1 VNEPAIGFKQ
11 RVLTVGMTQS
21 GKTTF
26 DRYAFVNMHVRRVL
40 VDVKGELR
48 VAGTRRVD
56 LTATN
61 DADAKRQVDSIDWDQ
76 PIVHV
81 HPGYLVKPQL
91 EALYKRIMEVPGDL
105 WVWTTESYGVSTASW
120 SPLGLRQLQT
130 AGAGLGKGHNAES
143 QRPVDIEKVLRTE
156 ADHVFLFPPLSTD
169 DLKAALEGVPFLDAK
184 RALEL
189 FNGLPEHGYLWADRR
204 RKKVSI
210 GPPLP
215 AELRAYKTDVVA
227 FT

>member
-130 AGAGLGKGHNAES
+130 AGAGLG
-143 QRPVDIEKVLRTE
+143 E